1 MLTAVTQVACIPVN
15 RQRTVSPVAALMGT
29 ALTGKYCRVPRRT
42 LGYSQTVLHGT
53 TGYGLSR
60 PGGRA
65 DRCGTGYH
73 APRLQHQQRPP
84 VPLHA
89 VAGCPRHQLCG
100 GRASSL
106 RHELAALRRGL
117 GRCQRQVRHAV
128 PERSPLREPRAS
140 ASARARA
147 RSLGAA
153 RWQRHTGRALRRGPA
168 GTDAECGGAG
178 SCFASLDTSPCKPAA
193 EGAAVVPVANDMTLP
208 CPFTLGVMPFVPL
221 WREQLRPHSSSR
233 SSRVVACTR
242 AEVWLTSTRFCS
254 PSSSVYGPGVVGLS
268 TIESPLGSSRAPV
281 QVDEL
286 TSLTLVTKP
295 STAHWPA

>member
-1 MLTAVTQVACIPVN
+1 MLTSVTQVACIPVN

-65 DRCGTGYH
+65 DRCGTGHH

-147 RSLGAA
+147 IAWCGPGGSVTPGVLCGAVLQAPTPSAAA
-153 RWQRHTGRALRRGPA
+153 RAA
-168 GTDAECGGAG
+168 
-178 SCFASLDTSPCKPAA
+178 ASLRSIRRR
-193 EGAAVVPVANDMTLP
+193 ANPQLKVLP
-208 CPFTLGVMPFVPL
+208 SCPSQT
-221 WREQLRPHSSSR
+221 
-233 SSRVVACTR
+233 T
-242 AEVWLTSTRFCS
+242 
-254 PSSSVYGPGVVGLS
+254 
-268 TIESPLGSSRAPV
+268 
-281 QVDEL
+281 
-286 TSLTLVTKP
+286 
-295 STAHWPA
+295 

>member
-1 MLTAVTQVACIPVN
+1 VAVPIAVAQVIMPHDSSTNNDRLSLYTQWL
-15 RQRTVSPVAALMGT
+15 AALGISS
-29 ALTGKYCRVPRRT
+29 AAV
-42 LGYSQTVLHGT
+42 
-53 TGYGLSR
+53 
-60 PGGRA
+60 A
-65 DRCGTGYH
+65 
-73 APRLQHQQRPP
+73 PP
-84 VPLHA
+84 VSA
-89 VAGCPRHQLCG
+89 T
-100 GRASSL
+100 SSL
-106 RHELAALRRGL
+106 RCGAGWADANAKCGTPCPRGPPCVSPARLRR
-117 GRCQRQVRHAV
+117 
-128 PERSPLREPRAS
+128 
-140 ASARARA
+140 RARA

-295 STAHWPA
+295 STAHWSA